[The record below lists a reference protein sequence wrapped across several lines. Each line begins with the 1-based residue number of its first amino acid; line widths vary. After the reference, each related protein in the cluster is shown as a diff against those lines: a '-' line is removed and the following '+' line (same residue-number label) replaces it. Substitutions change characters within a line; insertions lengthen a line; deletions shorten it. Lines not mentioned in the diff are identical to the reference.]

1 MGWSSWEPSVSV
13 SRVRQKSP
21 GSYDTQMPAPLVAV
35 SAANT
40 LDSRGFDR
48 ASLNLSYLRALED
61 AGVLPL
67 VISPGMPRQNL
78 EDALSRCAGLVLTG
92 GGDVDPARYQGN
104 PDDPTIVGVSKMR
117 DTLEFDA
124 LTIADERRLPVL
136 AICRGMQV
144 LNVWAGG
151 ALIQDIPSAIAGACA
166 HSVQEPRHRQAHEVV
181 LADGCRAAT
190 ILRGGSIGVNSRH
203 HQSLDPARLGAGLT
217 VVGRSPDGVIEAVEV
232 EGERFVLGVQWHPED
247 MATGP
252 EDVPERIHAR
262 ALFAAFADAAKGFAS
277 RS

>member
-1 MGWSSWEPSVSV
+1 MGGLDVEPSVSV

-21 GSYDTQMPAPLVAV
+21 GSYDTHMAAPLVAV

-40 LDSRGFDR
+40 PDSRGFDR

-61 AGVLPL
+61 TGVLPL
-67 VISPGMPRQNL
+67 VVSPGMHRENL

-92 GGDVDPARYQGN
+92 GGDVDPARYGQERH
-104 PDDPTIVGVSKMR
+104 PTIVGVSEMR

-124 LTIADERRLPVL
+124 LTIAEECRMPVL

-151 ALIQDIPSAIAGACA
+151 ALIQDIPSAISGACA
-166 HSVQEPRHRQAHEVV
+166 HSVQEPRHRQTHEVV

-190 ILRGGSIGVNSRH
+190 ILPGGSIGVNSRH
-203 HQSLDPARLGAGLT
+203 HQALDPARLGAGLT

-232 EGERFVLGVQWHPED
+232 GGERFVLGVQWHPED

-262 ALFAAFADAAKGFAS
+262 ALFAAFADAARGFAS